1 LKGFE
6 SQDKAYWTKK
16 MLHLF
21 GDICTKVIDM
31 RMRPNTH
38 FDKVG

>member
-1 LKGFE
+1 
-6 SQDKAYWTKK
+6 
-16 MLHLF
+16 LF
-21 GDICTKVIDM
+21 GDICIKVIDM